1 MVKSKYHI
9 YHLNKGQQ
17 NMVLKFHCWSLFF
30 VFFIFNMFIISGKTL
45 IFRNKKQK
53 RVTALNRELPPRNEQ
68 FLLDFGQLQSQF
80 AVSSEF

>member
-17 NMVLKFHCWSLFF
+17 NMVSNFHCWSLFF
-30 VFFIFNMFIISGKTL
+30 VFFIFNMFIISGKNL

-80 AVSSEF
+80 AVSFEF